1 MIGNDKRS
9 WFDLGN
15 CLHSLWLT
23 RPPKVINYPA
33 MPLATIEEAID
44 EIRRGRM
51 VILTDDK
58 DRENEGDLC
67 MAAEKVTPEAVN
79 FMATYGRGLICLTL
93 TEQRVRHLGLAM
105 MVSDNTSP
113 FGTAF
118 TVSIDSARGITT
130 GISAADRAKT
140 ILDSIADD
148 AKPQDLATPGH
159 IFPLR
164 ARNGGVLVRAGQTE
178 GSVDLARLAGLKPAG
193 VICEIMKDDG
203 TMARQPDLMRFA
215 KKHKLKV
222 VTNADLIQHRL
233 NYDSLV
239 YKAASAPLPT
249 RIGGEFQAIVYN
261 THVDESEHLA
271 LIKGQISPN
280 EETLV
285 RVHTKYIP
293 GDVFGFELLNTG
305 AVIQRSMELIAK
317 AGKGVILYLQPKQ
330 KAHHPTMVAYPK
342 VEGKQQKGMNP
353 SFVYQADFKEY
364 GIGAQI
370 LRDLGVR
377 KMRLL
382 TNNKKHLVGL
392 RGYGLEVTSL
402 VPIPREHPVRIAAKS
417 PKAKAKHA

>member
-1 MIGNDKRS
+1 MS
-9 WFDLGN
+9 
-15 CLHSLWLT
+15 
-23 RPPKVINYPA
+23 
-33 MPLATIEEAID
+33 LATIEEAIA

-51 VILTDDK
+51 VILMDDK

-67 MAAEKVTPEAVN
+67 MAAEKVTAAAIN
-79 FMATYGRGLICLTL
+79 FMATYGRGLVCLPL
-93 TEQRVRHLGLAM
+93 TEEKVKQLGLAM

-118 TVSIDSARGITT
+118 TVSIDATSGITT

-140 ILDSIADD
+140 ILDAIGDD
-148 AKPQDLATPGH
+148 AKPQDLVTPGH

-164 ARNGGVLVRAGQTE
+164 ARKGGVLVRAGQTE
-178 GSVDLARLAGLKPAG
+178 GSVDLARLAGLNPAG

-215 KKHKLKV
+215 KRHKLKV
-222 VTNADLIQHRL
+222 CTVADLIQYRL

-239 YKAASAPLPT
+239 YRAATAPLPT
-249 RIGGEFQAIVYN
+249 RIGGHFQAVVYN

-271 LIKGQISPN
+271 LIKGDISPK

-285 RVHTKYIP
+285 RVHTKYVP

-305 AVIQRSMELIAK
+305 AVIQRSMEIIARE
-317 AGKGVILYLQPKQ
+317 GKGIILYLQPESMGKR
-330 KAHHPTMVAYPK
+330 PSMVAYPRF
-342 VEGKQQKGMNP
+342 EGKQQKEMNS
-353 SFVYQADFKEY
+353 SFVYRADFKEY

-382 TNNKKHLVGL
+382 TNNRKHLVGL
-392 RGYGLEVTSL
+392 RGYGLEVSSL
-402 VPIPREHPVRIAAKS
+402 EPIPRDSPLRELSRQKKNRTKS
-417 PKAKAKHA
+417 A

>member
-1 MIGNDKRS
+1 
-9 WFDLGN
+9 
-15 CLHSLWLT
+15 
-23 RPPKVINYPA
+23 

-51 VILTDDK
+51 VILMDDK

-67 MAAEKVTPEAVN
+67 MAAEKVTPQAIN
-79 FMATYGRGLICLTL
+79 FMATHGRGLVCLPL
-93 TEQRVRHLGLAM
+93 TEERVRHLGLSM
-105 MVSDNTSP
+105 MVSENTSP

-118 TVSIDSARGITT
+118 TVSVDAATGITT

-140 ILDSIADD
+140 IRDAIADD

-178 GSVDLARLAGLKPAG
+178 GSVDLARLAGLNPSG
-193 VICEIMKDDG
+193 VICEIMKNDG

-222 VTNADLIQHRL
+222 VTIADLIQYRL
-233 NYDSLV
+233 NYESLV
-239 YKAASAPLPT
+239 YRAAAAPLPT
-249 RIGGEFQAIVYN
+249 RLGGDFQAIVYN
-261 THVDESEHLA
+261 TLVDQSEHLA
-271 LIKGQISPN
+271 LIKGNISPK

-285 RVHTKYIP
+285 RVHTKYVP

-305 AVIQRSMELIAK
+305 AVIQRSMEIIARK
-317 AGKGVILYLQPKQ
+317 GKGIILYLQPEHKGIR
-330 KAHHPTMVAYPK
+330 PDMVTYPK
-342 VEGKQQKGMNP
+342 LEGKQQRGMNR
-353 SFVYQADFKEY
+353 SFVYQANFKEY

-392 RGYGLEVTSL
+392 RGYGLEVVALES
-402 VPIPREHPVRIAAKS
+402 IPRETPIREVAK
-417 PKAKAKHA
+417 PKKPKIRSA

>member
-1 MIGNDKRS
+1 
-9 WFDLGN
+9 
-15 CLHSLWLT
+15 
-23 RPPKVINYPA
+23 
-33 MPLATIEEAID
+33 MPLATIEEAIA

-51 VILTDDK
+51 VILMDDK

-67 MAAEKVTPEAVN
+67 MAAEKVTAEAIN
-79 FMATYGRGLICLTL
+79 FMATYGRGLICLPL
-93 TEQRVRHLGLAM
+93 TEERVRQLGLTM
-105 MVSDNTSP
+105 MVSENTSP

-118 TVSIDSARGITT
+118 TVSVDSATGITT

-140 ILDSIADD
+140 ILDAIVDT
-148 AKPQDLATPGH
+148 AKPQDLVIPGH

-215 KKHKLKV
+215 KRHELKV
-222 VTNADLIQHRL
+222 VTTADLIQYRL

-239 YKAASAPLPT
+239 YRAAAAPLPT
-249 RIGGEFQAIVYN
+249 RVGGIFHAIVYN
-261 THVDESEHLA
+261 THVDQSEHLA
-271 LIKGQISPN
+271 LIKGNISPK

-285 RVHTKYIP
+285 RVHTKYVP
-293 GDVFGFELLNTG
+293 GDVFGFELLNTN
-305 AVIQRSMELIAK
+305 AVIQRSMEIIAK
-317 AGKGVILYLQPKQ
+317 AGKGVILYLRPEFRGL
-330 KAHHPTMVAYPK
+330 HPAMVAYPRLD
-342 VEGKQQKGMNP
+342 GKQQREMNR

-370 LRDLGVR
+370 LRDLGVG

-392 RGYGLEVTSL
+392 RGYGLQITALE
-402 VPIPREHPVRIAAKS
+402 PIPHDNPLREAAKQKKT
-417 PKAKAKHA
+417 KAQRA

>member
-1 MIGNDKRS
+1 
-9 WFDLGN
+9 
-15 CLHSLWLT
+15 LT
-23 RPPKVINYPA
+23 AWGKMVKYLP
-33 MPLATIEEAID
+33 MPLASIEEAI
-44 EIRRGRM
+44 EAYRRGKM
-51 VILTDDK
+51 VILMDDK

-67 MAAEKVTPEAVN
+67 MGAEMVTPAAIN
-79 FMATYGRGLICLTL
+79 FMATYGRGLICLAL
-93 TEQRVRHLGLAM
+93 TEDRVKHLGLSM

-118 TVSIDSARGITT
+118 TVSVDASSGITT

-140 ILDSIADD
+140 ILDAITDE
-148 AKPQDLATPGH
+148 AKPSDLVSPGH

-222 VTNADLIQHRL
+222 VTNADLIQYRL

-239 YKAASAPLPT
+239 YRAASAPLPT
-249 RIGGEFQAIVYN
+249 RAGGEFQAIVYN
-261 THVDESEHLA
+261 THVDDNEHLA
-271 LIKGQISPN
+271 LIKGKISAK

-285 RVHTKYIP
+285 RVHTKYVP

-305 AVIQRSMELIAK
+305 AVIQRSMEIIAK
-317 AGKGVILYLQPKQ
+317 EGKGVILYLQPKQ
-330 KAHHPTMVAYPK
+330 KAHHPSMIAYPK
-342 VEGKQQKGMNP
+342 FEGKQQKEMNR

-402 VPIPREHPVRIAAKS
+402 VPIPRDQPVPEIPKQT
-417 PKAKAKHA
+417 KAKAKRA

>member
-1 MIGNDKRS
+1 
-9 WFDLGN
+9 
-15 CLHSLWLT
+15 
-23 RPPKVINYPA
+23 
-33 MPLATIEEAID
+33 MPLATIEAAID
-44 EIRRGRM
+44 DIRRGRM
-51 VILTDDK
+51 VILMDDK

-67 MAAEKVTPEAVN
+67 MAAEKVTPQAIN
-79 FMATYGRGLICLTL
+79 FMATHGRGLICLPL
-93 TEQRVRHLGLAM
+93 TEERVRHLGIAM
-105 MVSDNTSP
+105 MVSENTSP

-118 TVSIDSARGITT
+118 TVSVDSATGITT

-140 ILDSIADD
+140 ILDAIADD

-193 VICEIMKDDG
+193 VICEIMKNDG
-203 TMARQPDLMRFA
+203 TMARLPDLMRFA

-222 VTNADLIQHRL
+222 VTIADLIQYRL

-239 YKAASAPLPT
+239 YRAAAAPLPT
-249 RIGGEFQAIVYN
+249 RGGGDFQAIVYN
-261 THVDESEHLA
+261 TLVDQSEHLA
-271 LIKGQISPN
+271 LIKGEISSK

-285 RVHTKYIP
+285 RVHTKYVP

-305 AVIQRSMELIAK
+305 AVIQRSMEIIARE
-317 AGKGVILYLQPKQ
+317 GKGIILYLQPE
-330 KAHHPTMVAYPK
+330 HRGVRPSMVTYPK
-342 VEGKQQKGMNP
+342 LEGKQQKAMNR

-392 RGYGLEVTSL
+392 RGYGLELTSL
-402 VPIPREHPVRIAAKS
+402 EPIPRENSLRAVAK
-417 PKAKAKHA
+417 PRKVKARSA

>member
-1 MIGNDKRS
+1 
-9 WFDLGN
+9 
-15 CLHSLWLT
+15 
-23 RPPKVINYPA
+23 
-33 MPLATIEEAID
+33 MPLATIEEAIED
-44 EIRRGRM
+44 YRRGKI
-51 VILTDDK
+51 VILMDDK

-67 MAAEKVTPEAVN
+67 MAAEKVTPQAIN
-79 FMATYGRGLICLTL
+79 FMATHGRGLICLPL
-93 TEQRVRHLGLAM
+93 TEERVRHLGIAM
-105 MVSDNTSP
+105 MVSENTSP

-118 TVSIDSARGITT
+118 TVSIDAARGITT

-140 ILDSIADD
+140 ILDAIADD
-148 AKPQDLATPGH
+148 AKPSDLVTPGH

-164 ARNGGVLVRAGQTE
+164 ARDGGVLVRAGQTE

-222 VTNADLIQHRL
+222 VTNADLIQYRL

-249 RIGGEFQAIVYN
+249 RVGGEFQAIVYN
-261 THVDESEHLA
+261 THVDDNEHLA
-271 LIKGQISPN
+271 LIKGNISPK

-285 RVHTKYIP
+285 RVHSKYVP

-305 AVIQRSMELIAK
+305 AIIQRSMEMIAK

-330 KAHHPTMVAYPK
+330 KVNHPTMMAYPK
-342 VEGKQQKGMNP
+342 VEGKQQKSMNR

-370 LRDLGVR
+370 LRDLGVG

-402 VPIPREHPVRIAAKS
+402 VPIPRDNVLPEAAKPVK
-417 PKAKAKHA
+417 PKAKRA

>member
-1 MIGNDKRS
+1 
-9 WFDLGN
+9 
-15 CLHSLWLT
+15 
-23 RPPKVINYPA
+23 

-67 MAAEKVTPEAVN
+67 MAAEKITPAAVN
-79 FMATYGRGLICLTL
+79 FMATYGRGMICLTL
-93 TEQRVRHLGLAM
+93 TEERVRHLGLAM

-118 TVSIDSARGITT
+118 TVSVDSAQGITT

-249 RIGGEFQAIVYN
+249 RVGGEFQAIVYN

-330 KAHHPTMVAYPK
+330 KAHHPAMVAYPK
-342 VEGKQQKGMNP
+342 VEGKQQKGMNA

-402 VPIPREHPVRIAAKS
+402 VPIPRDPPLHVTAKN

>member
-1 MIGNDKRS
+1 
-9 WFDLGN
+9 
-15 CLHSLWLT
+15 
-23 RPPKVINYPA
+23 
-33 MPLATIEEAID
+33 
-44 EIRRGRM
+44 
-51 VILTDDK
+51 
-58 DRENEGDLC
+58 
-67 MAAEKVTPEAVN
+67 MAAEKVTPQAIN
-79 FMATYGRGLICLTL
+79 FMATHGRGLICLPL
-93 TEQRVRHLGLAM
+93 TEERVRHLGIAM
-105 MVSDNTSP
+105 MVSENTSP

-118 TVSIDSARGITT
+118 TVSIDAARGITT

-140 ILDSIADD
+140 ILDAIADD
-148 AKPQDLATPGH
+148 AKPSDLVTPGH

-164 ARNGGVLVRAGQTE
+164 ARDGGVLVRAGQTE

-222 VTNADLIQHRL
+222 VTNADLIQYRL

-249 RIGGEFQAIVYN
+249 RVGGEFQAIVYN
-261 THVDESEHLA
+261 THVDDNEHLA
-271 LIKGQISPN
+271 LIKGNISPK

-285 RVHTKYIP
+285 RVHTKYLP

-305 AVIQRSMELIAK
+305 AVIQRSMEIIAK

-330 KAHHPTMVAYPK
+330 KAHHPTMMAYPK
-342 VEGKQQKGMNP
+342 VEGKQQKSMNR

-370 LRDLGVR
+370 LRDLGVG

-402 VPIPREHPVRIAAKS
+402 VPIPRDNLLREAAKPAK
-417 PKAKAKHA
+417 PKAKRA

>member
-1 MIGNDKRS
+1 
-9 WFDLGN
+9 
-15 CLHSLWLT
+15 
-23 RPPKVINYPA
+23 
-33 MPLATIEEAID
+33 MPLASIEEAIED
-44 EIRRGRM
+44 YRRGKM
-51 VILTDDK
+51 VILMDDK

-67 MAAEKVTPEAVN
+67 MAAEKVTPAAIN
-79 FMATYGRGLICLTL
+79 FMAKHGRGLICLAL
-93 TEQRVRHLGLAM
+93 TEERVKQLGLAM

-118 TVSIDSARGITT
+118 TVSVDASAGITT

-140 ILDSIADD
+140 ILDAIADD
-148 AKPQDLATPGH
+148 AKPSDLVSPGH

-222 VTNADLIQHRL
+222 VTNADLIQYRL

-239 YKAASAPLPT
+239 YRAAAAPLPT
-249 RIGGEFQAIVYN
+249 RVGGEFQAIVYN
-261 THVDESEHLA
+261 THVDDNEHLA
-271 LIKGQISPN
+271 LIKGAISPK

-285 RVHTKYIP
+285 RVHTKYVP

-305 AVIQRSMELIAK
+305 AVIQRSMEIIARE
-317 AGKGVILYLQPKQ
+317 GKGVILYLQPKQ
-330 KAHHPTMVAYPK
+330 KAHHPTMVAYPRMDEK
-342 VEGKQQKGMNP
+342 RQKELNR

-377 KMRLL
+377 RMRLL

-402 VPIPREHPVRIAAKS
+402 VPIPRESPAQELAK
-417 PKAKAKHA
+417 PAKQKAKRA

>member
-1 MIGNDKRS
+1 MVKY
-9 WFDLGN
+9 
-15 CLHSLWLT
+15 T
-23 RPPKVINYPA
+23 P
-33 MPLATIEEAID
+33 MPLATIEEAIAD
-44 EIRRGRM
+44 IRRGRM
-51 VILTDDK
+51 VILMDDK

-67 MAAEKVTPEAVN
+67 MAAEKVTPAAIN
-79 FMATYGRGLICLTL
+79 FMATYGRGLICLPL
-93 TEQRVRHLGLAM
+93 TEERVRHLGLSM

-118 TVSIDSARGITT
+118 TVSVDSSTGITT

-140 ILDSIADD
+140 ILDAIADD
-148 AKPQDLATPGH
+148 AKPQDLVIPGH

-215 KKHKLKV
+215 KRHKLKV
-222 VTNADLIQHRL
+222 VTTADLIQHRL

-239 YKAASAPLPT
+239 YRAATAPLPT
-249 RIGGEFQAIVYN
+249 RVGGMFEAIVYN
-261 THVDESEHLA
+261 THVDQSEHLA
-271 LIKGQISPN
+271 LVKGKISPK

-285 RVHTKYIP
+285 RVHTKYVP
-293 GDVFGFELLNTG
+293 GDVFGFELLNTN
-305 AVIQRSMELIAK
+305 AVIQRSMEIIAQ
-317 AGKGVILYLQPKQ
+317 AGKGVVLYLRPELRGLRP
-330 KAHHPTMVAYPK
+330 AMVAYPRL
-342 VEGKQQKGMNP
+342 EGKQQREMNR

-370 LRDLGVR
+370 LRDLGVG

-392 RGYGLEVTSL
+392 RGYGLAVTAL
-402 VPIPREHPVRIAAKS
+402 EPIPRDPALGEATK
-417 PKAKAKHA
+417 PKKTRAQRA

>member
-1 MIGNDKRS
+1 
-9 WFDLGN
+9 
-15 CLHSLWLT
+15 
-23 RPPKVINYPA
+23 
-33 MPLATIEEAID
+33 MPLATIEEAIQ

-51 VILTDDK
+51 VILMDDK

-67 MAAEKVTPEAVN
+67 MAAEKVTPQAIN
-79 FMATYGRGLICLTL
+79 FMATHGRGLICLPL
-93 TEQRVRHLGLAM
+93 TEERVKHLQLSM
-105 MVSDNTSP
+105 MVSENTSP

-118 TVSIDSARGITT
+118 TVSVDATSEITT

-140 ILDSIADD
+140 ILDAIADD
-148 AKPQDLATPGH
+148 AKPQDLVTPGH

-203 TMARQPDLMRFA
+203 TMARQPDLMKFA

-222 VTNADLIQHRL
+222 CTIADLIQYRL

-239 YKAASAPLPT
+239 YRAATAPLPT
-249 RIGGEFQAIVYN
+249 RVGGQFQAVVYN
-261 THVDESEHLA
+261 THVDHSEHLA
-271 LIKGQISPN
+271 LIKGDISPK

-285 RVHTKYIP
+285 RVHAKYVP

-305 AVIQRSMELIAK
+305 AVIQRAMEIIARE
-317 AGKGVILYLQPKQ
+317 GKGVILYLQPERKGL
-330 KAHHPTMVAYPK
+330 HPSMVAYPR
-342 VEGKQQKGMNP
+342 VDGKRQMDMNP

-382 TNNKKHLVGL
+382 TNNRKHLVGL

-402 VPIPREHPVRIAAKS
+402 EPIPRDNPVREI
-417 PKAKAKHA
+417 PKQKKTKASSA